1 MAKPIKKSEQANI
14 LAERA
19 GLLRR
24 LMALVYDI
32 FLIGAIWFAIAGLGV
47 TLNGGEA
54 LPSWVNHYLLFPA
67 LILST
72 FLFYYWFWT
81 HGGQTLGM
89 RAWRLKIINLDK
101 TQPSLVQCLKRFA
114 TAILTAGLGFLLC
127 PFHPEKKSLH
137 DIASDTQ
144 IVLLPKEIF

>member
-1 MAKPIKKSEQANI
+1 
-14 LAERA
+14 
-19 GLLRR
+19 
-24 LMALVYDI
+24 MALVYDI
-32 FLIGAIWFAIAGLGV
+32 FLIVAIWFAIAGLGV
-47 TLNGGEA
+47 GLNGGEE
-54 LPSWVNHYLLFPA
+54 LPSWANHYLLFPA

-101 TQPSLVQCLKRFA
+101 TQPTLAQCLKRFSA
-114 TAILTAGLGFLLC
+114 AVLPAGLGFLLC

-137 DIASDTQ
+137 DIVSGTQ
-144 IVLLPKEIF
+144 IILLPKEVF